1 MNKNKEMKLIIES
14 WNSYNSDIISERV
27 FYGSGDKFVTTTS
40 DYMKDVPVSSK
51 PVMIY
56 DDYTVLLDKTP
67 EAGFD
72 IILKCLSKDFVSKN
86 GGEPEVRTY
95 MLDLIESAFGDL
107 NQEELDIIERR
118 FDIYKEKH
126 GSSIFE
132 DDRFIIFNPFASY
145 KRDHISL
152 SQEPRIKDDVPEEVD
167 YDIAAKELS
176 GEDKFKMK
184 KSDFS
189 DSYSN
194 LDPDFEEEIE
204 YDINPLKSNIN
215 WAIHDFGHNILEGAF
230 RNESEIDYMSGDE
243 LTNSVIFKKI
253 YPDHFK
259 GDRNLDRVDKLLKI
273 SKTTDRELLDITE
286 LVNELTPGVGAFDS
300 EYSFFAKLLKSVD
313 SNRAIEMVEEIVS
326 YVEKHKEKLRE
337 SIIQYFD
344 LDNTTEKLKKFL
356 LDIFQT
362 QTTVAD
368 NFMKHIKII
377 LVS

>member
-14 WNSYNSDIISERV
+14 WNSYNADIISEKV

-40 DYMKDVPVSSK
+40 DYMKDTPVSLK

-56 DDYTVLLDKTP
+56 DDYTVLLDKKP

-72 IILKCLSKDFVSKN
+72 IALKCLSKDFVSKN
-86 GGEPEVRTY
+86 GGESEARTY

-152 SQEPRIKDDVPEEVD
+152 SQEPKIKDDVPEEVD
-167 YDIAAKELS
+167 YDIDAKELS
-176 GEDKFKMK
+176 GEDKFKMR
-184 KSDFS
+184 KSDFP

-194 LDPDFEEEIE
+194 LDADFEEEVE
-204 YDINPLKSNIN
+204 YDINPLRTNIN
-215 WAIHDFGHNILEGAF
+215 WTIHDFGHNILEGAF
-230 RNESEIDYMSGDE
+230 KNESEMDYMTGDE
-243 LTNSVIFKKI
+243 LINSEIFKKI
-253 YPDHFK
+253 YPDNFK
-259 GDRNLDRVDKLLKI
+259 GDRNLDRIDKLLKR
-273 SKTTDRELLDITE
+273 SRTTDRELLDITE
-286 LVNELTPGVGAFDS
+286 LVNEFTPGVGAFDS
-300 EYSFFAKLLKSVD
+300 EYSFFAKLLNSVD

-344 LDNTTEKLKKFL
+344 LDNTTEKLRKFL
-356 LDIFQT
+356 LDIFET
-362 QTTVAD
+362 QTIVAD